1 MYVGICD
8 DELTIHTQV
17 ADLLEQQKWPV
28 PIEILSFTS
37 LDGLLEQYQ
46 SLDVLFLDIE
56 VGTENS
62 LEFLAKQ
69 QRMPRRPII
78 VLISSHSNY
87 ITRSYQIS
95 VFQFLLKPLQRELF
109 NHVFLGCCKQYLWM
123 YQSCAV
129 RTANGIDLVL
139 PLGEIACVKSQRHQI
154 SFYDA
159 SLQQYYGTASSLAI
173 VLRRLRFFGFCQVH
187 KSYLIN
193 LEFVHTLTD
202 EAVLLKTSKKMV
214 SVPIGI
220 KYRSEVKQYYLQYL
234 AMKGNDAFGTAFN

>member
-17 ADLLEQQKWPV
+17 ADLLKQQKWPV

-109 NHVFLGCCKQYLWM
+109 NHVFWAVASNIYGCI
-123 YQSCAV
+123 
-129 RTANGIDLVL
+129 R
-139 PLGEIACVKSQRHQI
+139 
-154 SFYDA
+154 
-159 SLQQYYGTASSLAI
+159 
-173 VLRRLRFFGFCQVH
+173 
-187 KSYLIN
+187 
-193 LEFVHTLTD
+193 
-202 EAVLLKTSKKMV
+202 AVL
-214 SVPIGI
+214 
-220 KYRSEVKQYYLQYL
+220 
-234 AMKGNDAFGTAFN
+234 